1 MTMKKAQTTD
11 SQSSEPVTGV
21 VLQHLVRQVFFVMVL
36 HPADGWT
43 RCGNAYGSR
52 KAAREWAPFV
62 SAAWRGLRTRVA
74 ACTIRYDAPGK
85 MSERSRRVL
94 DEKFNLNA

>member
-1 MTMKKAQTTD
+1 MSA
-11 SQSSEPVTGV
+11 EPSIENQRAAGV
-21 VLQHLVRQVFFVMVL
+21 VLHRLVRQVFFVMVL
-36 HPADGWT
+36 HPANGWT
-43 RCGNAYGSR
+43 RCGNAYASR
-52 KAAREWAPFV
+52 KAACEWAPFV